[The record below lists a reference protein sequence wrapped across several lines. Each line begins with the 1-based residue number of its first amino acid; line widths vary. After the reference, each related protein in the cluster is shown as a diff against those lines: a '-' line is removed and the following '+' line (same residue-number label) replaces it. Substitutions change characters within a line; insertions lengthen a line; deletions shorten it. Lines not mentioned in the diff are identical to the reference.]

1 MKRTTVT
8 LPAKLLENL
17 VTVTKA
23 KSKSQAVVMA
33 VEEEI
38 KRKKWRKIKEM
49 AGKLEFSK
57 EAGQLRHEDHRT
69 G

>member
-17 VTVTKA
+17 VTVSKA
-23 KSKSQAVVMA
+23 KSKSQAVTMA
-33 VEEEI
+33 IEEEI
-38 KRKKWRKIKEM
+38 KRKKWQKIKKM
-49 AGKLEFSK
+49 AGKLEFYE
-57 EAGQLRHEDHRT
+57 EADRLRHEDHRT

>member
-1 MKRTTVT
+1 MKRITVT
-8 LPAKLLENL
+8 LPAKLVENL
-17 VTVTKA
+17 IVVTQA
-23 KSKSQAVVMA
+23 KSKSQAVAMA

-49 AGKLEFSK
+49 AGKLEFSR
-57 EAGQLRHEDHRT
+57 EAGQLRHVDHRA